1 MPCRKPT
8 APISSRPLV
17 AGGWCLVGY
26 LPVFWGSGSPCA
38 APLSALGLP
47 SPAQGCWDLGQLSQ
61 TRAKPQGTEM
71 GLFPS
76 TLKLGRSC
84 SLFLLPIPQ
93 LSSLSLLCLHPWLPP
108 HTTLLHAQHPL
119 HSPRWHFCVIPAVLQ
134 SLASAPAA
142 PLRRKSQGLVDGKG
156 SATKRA
162 RL

>member
-1 MPCRKPT
+1 M
-8 APISSRPLV
+8 
-17 AGGWCLVGY
+17 GY
-26 LPVFWGSGSPCA
+26 LAVFWGSGSPCA

-61 TRAKPQGTEM
+61 TRAKPQGAEM

-93 LSSLSLLCLHPWLPP
+93 LSSLSLLCLHPWLPN
-108 HTTLLHAQHPL
+108 AQHPL
-119 HSPRWHFCVIPAVLQ
+119 HSPRWHFCAIPAVQQ
-134 SLASAPAA
+134 SLASAPF
-142 PLRRKSQGLVDGKG
+142 RRVSHGLTDGKG